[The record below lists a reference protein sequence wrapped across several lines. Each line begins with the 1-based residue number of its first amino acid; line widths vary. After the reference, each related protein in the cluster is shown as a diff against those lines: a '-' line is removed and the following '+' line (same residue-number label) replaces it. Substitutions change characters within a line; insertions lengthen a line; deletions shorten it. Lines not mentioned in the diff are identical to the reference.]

1 MNHRTVLK
9 LYTIKSYFLTNCL
22 ESTLKVFRLLK
33 GHPIR
38 SMMIVPKLRDK
49 ENVSLKD
56 NNKGSFLEAE
66 VKWETGT
73 RELLHEVGFLQ

>member
-1 MNHRTVLK
+1 M
-9 LYTIKSYFLTNCL
+9 
-22 ESTLKVFRLLK
+22 FRLLK

-56 NNKGSFLEAE
+56 NKETTRFLEDE
-66 VKWETGT
+66 TKWETGM